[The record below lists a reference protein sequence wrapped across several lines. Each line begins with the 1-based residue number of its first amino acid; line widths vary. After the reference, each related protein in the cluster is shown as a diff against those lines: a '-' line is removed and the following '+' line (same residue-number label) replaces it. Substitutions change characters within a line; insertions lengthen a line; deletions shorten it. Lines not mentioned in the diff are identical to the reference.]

1 VVPEGTELLFEIG
14 IVVALCVLLVFL
26 IKQYRDRD

>member
-1 VVPEGTELLFEIG
+1 MPEGSELFFEIG
-14 IVVALCVLLVFL
+14 IVIALIVLLVFL

>member
-1 VVPEGTELLFEIG
+1 MPEGSELFFEIG
-14 IVVALCVLLVFL
+14 IVIALIVLLGFL

>member
-1 VVPEGTELLFEIG
+1 MTDGYELFFEIG
-14 IVVALCVLLVFL
+14 IALALVVALVLL